1 MFNDLGT
8 ELPGITKAVVAMSD
22 FVTGY
27 WYIVIA
33 VIAAIVIAIK
43 LISRLTAARCSLV
56 ISQERFLLSES

>member
-33 VIAAIVIAIK
+33 VIAATVSYTHLDVYKRQGIRNQTKECCKACG
-43 LISRLTAARCSLV
+43 RN
-56 ISQERFLLSES
+56 